1 MTQRND
7 GQEQNYNM
15 KETAAQVAGKSKGLA
30 RWYWGTASLL
40 IVAALGVS
48 AITGRQVA
56 QEGPEIQEPSDDSG
70 GWADAA
76 MRKAEQAAMEVM
88 EDIDPALD
96 AAFAPVYAGIPRYL
110 DFHYSMKGEWLELS
124 ASVLGQMESQ
134 LDQQLFAGLEGRI
147 GSISEGLQADFDR
160 LWLASVETS
169 LAESRG
175 AAGPFADLAR
185 QSVGDARDRIAM
197 TAVVFGSLGIG
208 GAALAVIPGIVAKKL
223 GPKIAGKVAV
233 KTGARWATVASGAGA
248 GGILCTWAGPAAA
261 ACVVVGGLISWVG
274 VDYAMIKL
282 DEHVSRDEFKQELEA
297 LVEEQKAA
305 IRTVL
310 QNIVRERLHSAQTE
324 RKDVVLMISLD
335 ELPQYK
341 RRVAC
346 EAVEEIA
353 PHYGRLANSLSE
365 RSPAKV
371 DALIDLLTEH
381 EENRL
386 LAPWVGGVKNRIL
399 DGDLSATPNG
409 DMTITVQMPQDL
421 QNGQKMRADLT
432 MGGMEIA
439 SDWIEPEPNGN
450 FVFRSPVPLEDRLP
464 LLGHQQMRVNLTQDG
479 GLGRWNR
486 EFEGQASFMLH
497 SILPDRPGL
506 EVTGETGVAIWATGK
521 SGSVPR
527 VSVEMSVAGAPLEDV
542 APPDFCTI

>member
-1 MTQRND
+1 MTQRNN
-7 GQEQNYNM
+7 GQNQDY
-15 KETAAQVAGKSKGLA
+15 KTKATAVQVAGKSKGLA
-30 RWYWGTASLL
+30 RWYWGTAGLL

-48 AITGRQVA
+48 AIAGRQDA
-56 QEGPEIQEPSDDSG
+56 QEGPEVQELSDDSG
-70 GWADAA
+70 GWADAT

-110 DFHYSMKGEWLELS
+110 DFHYSLKGEWLELS
-124 ASVLGQMESQ
+124 ASVLGQMENQ
-134 LDQQLFAGLEGRI
+134 LDEQLFAGLEGRI

-169 LAESRG
+169 LTENREAE
-175 AAGPFADLAR
+175 APFADLAR
-185 QSVGDARDRIAM
+185 QSVGDARNRIAT

-208 GAALAVIPGIVAKKL
+208 GAALAVVPGIVAKKL

-274 VDYAMIKL
+274 VDYAIIKL

-324 RKDVVLMISLD
+324 RKDVVMTISLD
-335 ELPQYK
+335 ELPGYK
-341 RRVAC
+341 RRMAC

-353 PHYGRLANSLSE
+353 PRYARVIVSLNE
-365 RSPAKV
+365 RSPATV
-371 DALIDLLTEH
+371 DALIDLLAQSEDS
-381 EENRL
+381 RL
-386 LAPWVGGVKNRIL
+386 LAPWVDRVEASIL
-399 DGDLSATPNG
+399 DADLDVRLNGDLK
-409 DMTITVQMPQDL
+409 IKVQVPQDL
-421 QNGQKMRADLT
+421 QNGREMRAVLQMGDL
-432 MGGMEIA
+432 EIT
-439 SDWIEPEPNGN
+439 SVWTEPNSYGN
-450 FVFRSPVPLEDRLP
+450 FVFHMPVEDKLP
-464 LLGHQQMRVNLTQDG
+464 LLGHQRMRVNLSQDG
-479 GLGRWNR
+479 GLRQWNR
-486 EFEGQASFMLH
+486 QFVGQASFLPH

-506 EVTGETGVAIWATGK
+506 AVIGETGVATWATGN
-521 SGSVPR
+521 SESAPR
-527 VSVEMSVAGAPLEDV
+527 VWVEIPVSGARLEGV
-542 APPDFCTI
+542 APPEFCTI